1 MKNLSLLNKRLNKIN
16 ENENL
21 RLLALQL
28 VQLVKDSNKGLN
40 AKDIDK
46 LIKKFSVG
54 KVSCYTRDQII
65 VSLRNMASYGE
76 ISSEDAEYCIKTL
89 KLKPTRSISGV
100 TTVTVLT
107 KPYAC
112 PGRCIFCP
120 NDIRMPKSYIATEPG
135 AQRALVNRFSPYLQ
149 VFNRLMAL
157 FNIGHPVSK
166 IELLVLGGTW
176 ASYPNKYKVWF
187 IYECF
192 KALND
197 FGRLLEDGYL
207 STYQAQINNQIE
219 NNPLL
224 KFLFNPSVDINAEI
238 RKITN
243 KKYYNQL
250 LQTNEYIS
258 LFSEHVIDESEKFD
272 TDELWLKLDEQHTK
286 NEISKVRCV
295 GLVLE
300 TRPDTINQKEVYNMR
315 KLGATKV
322 QIGFQ
327 CTDDEI
333 NKLNKRG
340 ETVEQ
345 IYNAFYLLR
354 AGGFKIHGH
363 FMPNLY
369 GSNIEKDIEMYKEIF
384 NSPNL
389 KPDELKIYPTSVIK
403 DTELYEK
410 FLKGEYRTY
419 SKEELQYLISELILL
434 TPEYCRLTRIIRD
447 IPSTE
452 IEAGN
457 KTTNLRQISEE
468 IAQKKGEDK
477 NIRAREI
484 KDEKLEPGS
493 VFLKSLEYDTSF
505 SKEVFLQFVTKKNKL
520 AGFLRL
526 SLPKFTKNPISS
538 DLDNVAMIRELHV
551 YGPVVDIG
559 DFSEGNA
566 QHLGLGNKL
575 LTSAFEISR
584 SAGFKKIA
592 VISAVG
598 TRQYYLKRGFENTKP
613 WMIKNL

>member
-1 MKNLSLLNKRLNKIN
+1 MKDPSFLNKRLQNIYADQ
-16 ENENL
+16 NL
-21 RLLALQL
+21 RSFALQL
-28 VQLVKDSNKGLN
+28 IRLSKNSNKILN
-40 AKDIDK
+40 HKDIDK
-46 LIKKFSVG
+46 LIKKYSVG
-54 KVSCYTRDQII
+54 KASCYTRDQII
-65 VSLRNMASYGE
+65 ISLRNLASTGK
-76 ISSEDAEYCIKTL
+76 ISFEDAEYCIKTL

-135 AQRALVNRFSPYLQ
+135 AQRALVNKFSPYLQ

-176 ASYPNKYKVWF
+176 ASYPSKYKVWF

-192 KALND
+192 KAMND
-197 FGRLLEDGYL
+197 FGELLE
-207 STYQAQINNQIE
+207 NNFSNTCKVSLNKEIE

-224 KFLFNPSVDINAEI
+224 NFLFNSSLDINATI
-238 RKITN
+238 RKVSN
-243 KKYYNQL
+243 KKYYNEL
-250 LQTNEYIS
+250 LQTKEYTD
-258 LFSEHVIDESEKFD
+258 LFAKYVIDESEKFD
-272 TDELWLKLDEQHTK
+272 LSDLWFKLEEQHIR

-300 TRPDTINQKEVYNMR
+300 TRPDTINQEEVYNMR

-340 ETVEQ
+340 ERVEQ

-369 GSNIEKDIEMYKEIF
+369 GSTVQKDIQMYKEIF
-384 NSPNL
+384 ESPNL
-389 KPDELKIYPTSVIK
+389 RPDELKIYPTSVIK

-410 FLKGEYRTY
+410 YLKGEYKTY
-419 SKEELQYLISELILL
+419 SREELQYLISELILL

-457 KTTNLRQISEE
+457 KITNLRQISEE
-468 IAQKKGEDK
+468 IVQKKGEDK

-484 KDEKLEPGS
+484 KDEIVEPGS

-505 SKEVFLQFVTKKNKL
+505 SKEMFLQFVTKENKL

-559 DFSEGNA
+559 NFSEGHA

-575 LTSAFEISR
+575 LNKAFEISK
-584 SAGFKKIA
+584 SAGFKKVA

-613 WMIKNL
+613 WMIGDL

>member
-1 MKNLSLLNKRLNKIN
+1 
-16 ENENL
+16 
-21 RLLALQL
+21 
-28 VQLVKDSNKGLN
+28 
-40 AKDIDK
+40 
-46 LIKKFSVG
+46 
-54 KVSCYTRDQII
+54 
-65 VSLRNMASYGE
+65 
-76 ISSEDAEYCIKTL
+76 
-89 KLKPTRSISGV
+89 
-100 TTVTVLT
+100 
-107 KPYAC
+107 
-112 PGRCIFCP
+112 
-120 NDIRMPKSYIATEPG
+120 MPKSYIATEPG

-149 VFNRLMAL
+149 MFNRLMAL

-176 ASYPNKYKVWF
+176 ASYPSKYKVWF

-192 KALND
+192 KAMND
-197 FGRLLEDGYL
+197 FGELLE
-207 STYQAQINNQIE
+207 NNFSNTCKVSLNKEIE

-224 KFLFNPSVDINAEI
+224 NFLFNSSLDINATI
-238 RKITN
+238 RKVSN
-243 KKYYNQL
+243 KKYYNEL
-250 LQTNEYIS
+250 LQTKEYTD
-258 LFSEHVIDESEKFD
+258 LFAKYVIDESEKFD
-272 TDELWLKLDEQHTK
+272 LSDLWFKLEEQHIR

-300 TRPDTINQKEVYNMR
+300 TRPDTINQEEVYNMR

-340 ETVEQ
+340 ERVEQ

-369 GSNIEKDIEMYKEIF
+369 GSTVQKDIQMYKEIF
-384 NSPNL
+384 ESPNL
-389 KPDELKIYPTSVIK
+389 RPDELKIYPTSVIK

-410 FLKGEYRTY
+410 YLKGEYKTY
-419 SKEELQYLISELILL
+419 SREELQYLISELILL

-484 KDEKLEPGS
+484 KDQTIDSGA

-505 SKEVFLQFVTKKNKL
+505 SKEMFLQFVTKENKL

-559 DFSEGNA
+559 SFSEGHA

-575 LTSAFEISR
+575 LNNAFEISK
-584 SAGFKKIA
+584 SAGFKKVA
-592 VISAVG
+592 VISAIG

-613 WMIKNL
+613 WMVRNL